1 MKVTINLKINLC
13 MQPVINDSEDGI
25 HVSNC
30 NIDLSIHTIGCLFNT
45 IGSYCTILYILLS
58 PTVSAIAL
66 LCNVLPAY
74 FSYISV

>member
-30 NIDLSIHTIGCLFNT
+30 NIDLSILNT
-45 IGSYCTILYILLS
+45 IGSYCIILYILLS